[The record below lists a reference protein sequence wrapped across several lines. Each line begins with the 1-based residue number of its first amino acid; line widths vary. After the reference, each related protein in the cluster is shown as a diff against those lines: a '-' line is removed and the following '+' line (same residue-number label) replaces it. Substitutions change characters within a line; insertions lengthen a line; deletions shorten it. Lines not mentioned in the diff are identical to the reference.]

1 LQAVPSPKAGP
12 KKAKK
17 LKPKP
22 EPEPDEDFD
31 DEEDLEVSDG
41 EHDISDLLQSDEGEP
56 EPRPEPDAPK
66 RFLNTQASAQ
76 PHKKSKTRKSDLY
89 KPPTA
94 EELNNLK
101 EVETLFH
108 SNLFGLQLSDLLKE
122 VALKEKHV
130 NQFDAWLGLFR
141 KALQAL
147 PAWDK
152 AHENPET
159 RLKKITLPL
168 PSRTPRDPKCRFQ
181 FVPPKSV
188 RLVGSHA
195 FQGALGPDATVDVAV
210 EMPLE
215 CFEKTDFLNQR
226 YHVKR
231 ALYLAVLASH
241 LKKSELVE
249 EMKFG
254 LHQGNTATPAL
265 FLRPSGN
272 AGKHFRVRL
281 LPYPCPEQFKETRFV
296 PVRSNLRAS
305 WFYATSTGDKST
317 ADELPSPRYNASVLS
332 DMKMVEN
339 AEFLAEK
346 LADAS
351 AAVEAILLLKV
362 WLRRRQLDQG
372 SGAFSGFL
380 VAMYIA
386 YLLHRRQI
394 SGMMSSYQIAR
405 FVLLTLSQS
414 DYTRDSIS
422 LSAEEQPNRPTLNEF
437 RAHHPMVFVDRSG
450 FLNLFASVS
459 LETYLRVK
467 HEAGLAIGFL
477 DSCSADSFEVL
488 FATSLPF
495 ERTFDCLVLL
505 NERDVESAAEALSLR
520 EVLPDFDG
528 DKTQPVASTVCSL
541 LRKGLG
547 KRVSLV
553 STRPTTTGEWG
564 LHQEP
569 PSTESA
575 VAVGLLLDADHCYA
589 LVDRGP
595 PADSADAP
603 EFRAFWGDRSEL
615 RRFQD
620 GSILEAVVWP
630 AKNARERRGVVLNVC
645 RHIIAK
651 HAGLSGLTT
660 IGDFLDPLL
669 QPPGVEFP
677 SQTPYGTG
685 EEVTTELVAAYDDLA
700 KVLRR
705 LHDLPLTVSSVRG
718 TSPTLRS
725 TEASF
730 CKAGLVF
737 PPLVG
742 ALGTDYGSYF
752 TKDES
757 FLCPLPFKAHVPH
770 LVPLTQG
777 KALWLLVVHMEATGK
792 WPDELEALRRVKAA
806 FHVTLAKLLQ
816 ENAKL
821 VATAHPEYVD
831 VLKDGFVFR
840 LRIAAHKEIGLARQS
855 VGPNGAIAI
864 KDTELSRKIEFET
877 EILPSL
883 TSTLHGLQ
891 QQHSTFSAACRLGKR
906 WVASQL
912 LSGHVTEE
920 CIELLVASVYVA
932 PAPYAVPNS
941 PRVGFQRFLALLANH
956 DWARQPLIVNF
967 SGKLTKDEEAD
978 IHSMF
983 VGQRSTLPPMFLA
996 TPLDGQQRSR
1006 WTEHAPT
1013 GQILHRLVSLARES
1027 LKVLEGQIMCPLE
1040 ADIKQIFRPPLDP
1053 YDVLIHLDERRL
1065 PTAHLA
1071 VDCSHR
1077 TALKRRKDKCL
1088 PVVNFDIVALY
1099 VQTLQE
1105 TYGELALF
1113 FYDHY
1118 GGNLVAVLWK
1128 PHAFQPQPFKVSQVG
1143 GRMLNA
1149 EGKMVPNVE
1158 AMLED
1163 FSILGKGLVTAVETR
1178 TSKWTV

>member
-1 LQAVPSPKAGP
+1 MHAVPSSKPGP
-12 KKAKK
+12 KKARKP
-17 LKPKP
+17 KPKP
-22 EPEPDEDFD
+22 EPESDEDFSN
-31 DEEDLEVSDG
+31 EEDLEFSDG
-41 EHDISDLLQSDEGEP
+41 DHDISDLLESDEGEP
-56 EPRPEPDAPK
+56 EPEAPK
-66 RFLNTQASAQ
+66 RALGDQASTQ
-76 PHKKSKTRKSDLY
+76 PRKKSKTAKSDLY

-130 NQFDAWLGLFR
+130 HQFDAWLGLFR
-141 KALQAL
+141 KALLAL

-152 AHENPET
+152 ARENPEES
-159 RLKKITLPL
+159 LKKAVLPL
-168 PSRTPRDPKCRFQ
+168 LGRSPRDPRCRFR
-181 FVPPKSV
+181 FAPPRSV

-195 FQGALGPDATVDVAV
+195 FQGALGPDATADVAL
-210 EMPLE
+210 EMPQE
-215 CFEKTDFLNQR
+215 CFEKTDFLNRR

-231 ALYLAVLASH
+231 ALFLSVLASH
-241 LKKSELVE
+241 LRKSELVE

-254 LHQGNTATPAL
+254 WHRGNTATPTL
-265 FLRPSGN
+265 LLRPSGN
-272 AGKHFRVRL
+272 AGKHFRVCL

-305 WFYATSTGDKST
+305 WFYATSAGDKSA

-332 DMKMVEN
+332 DMKMVAN

-362 WLRRRQLDQG
+362 WLKKRQLDQG
-372 SGAFSGFL
+372 PGAFSGFL
-380 VAMYIA
+380 MAMYVVH
-386 YLLHRRQI
+386 LLQQRQI
-394 SGMMSSYQIAR
+394 SAMMSSYQIAR
-405 FVLLTLSQS
+405 FVLLTL
-414 DYTRDSIS
+414 
-422 LSAEEQPNRPTLNEF
+422 
-437 RAHHPMVFVDRSG
+437 
-450 FLNLFASVS
+450 
-459 LETYLRVK
+459 
-467 HEAGLAIGFL
+467 
-477 DSCSADSFEVL
+477 
-488 FATSLPF
+488 
-495 ERTFDCLVLL
+495 
-505 NERDVESAAEALSLR
+505 
-520 EVLPDFDG
+520 
-528 DKTQPVASTVCSL
+528 
-541 LRKGLG
+541 
-547 KRVSLV
+547 
-553 STRPTTTGEWG
+553 
-564 LHQEP
+564 
-569 PSTESA
+569 
-575 VAVGLLLDADHCYA
+575 DHCYA

-595 PADSADAP
+595 PADSPDAP
-603 EFRAFWGDRSEL
+603 AFRAFWGDRSEL

-630 AKNARERRGVVLNVC
+630 AKNAQERRGLVLDIS
-645 RHIIAK
+645 RHILAR
-651 HAGLSGLTT
+651 HAGLNGLTT
-660 IGDFLDPLL
+660 VGDFLDPLL
-669 QPPGVEFP
+669 QLPTVEFP
-677 SQTPYGTG
+677 SATPYGTG

-700 KVLRR
+700 RVLRR

-725 TEASF
+725 TE
-730 CKAGLVF
+730 VF

-742 ALGTDYGSYF
+742 ALGTDYGAYF
-752 TKDES
+752 TTDDG

-770 LVPLTQG
+770 LVPLTRV
-777 KALWLLVVHMEATGK
+777 VVHMEATGK
-792 WPDELEALRRVKAA
+792 WPDDLEALRRVKAA
-806 FHVTLAKLLQ
+806 FHVTLAKMLR

-821 VATAHPEYVD
+821 VTTAHPEHVD

-864 KDTELSRKIEFET
+864 KDTDLSRKIEFET

-891 QQHSTFSAACRLGKR
+891 QQHSTFSAACRLAKR

-912 LSGHVTEE
+912 LSGHMTEE

-932 PAPYAVPNS
+932 PAPYAVPNHLS
-941 PRVGFQRFLALLANH
+941 APFIF
-956 DWARQPLIVNF
+956 IFF
-967 SGKLTKDEEAD
+967 SLPTSEDEEAD
-978 IHSMF
+978 IHSTF

-1013 GQILHRLVSLARES
+1013 GQILHRLVALARES
-1027 LKVLEGQIMCPLE
+1027 LRVLEGQVACPLE
-1040 ADIKQIFRPPLDP
+1040 ADVRQIFRPPLDP
-1053 YDVLIHLDERRL
+1053 YDVIIHLDERRL

-1077 TALKRRKDKCL
+1077 TTLKRRKDDCM
-1088 PVVNFDIVALY
+1088 PVVDFDIAALY
-1099 VQTLQE
+1099 VQALQE
-1105 TYGELALF
+1105 TYGDLALF
-1113 FYDHY
+1113 FYDRY

-1128 PHAFQPQPFKVSQVG
+1128 PHAFQPLPFKVSQIG
-1143 GRMLNA
+1143 GRTLNA

-1158 AMLED
+1158 AVLED
-1163 FSILGKGLVTAVETR
+1163 FSTLGKGLVTSVETR

>member
-1 LQAVPSPKAGP
+1 MKTNERLGMLRLGVYADKHHQSFTPINIIHHRAIESQEDAVLLGTWNAVQDKPSVIAQRRK
-12 KKAKK
+12 
-17 LKPKP
+17 
-22 EPEPDEDFD
+22 
-31 DEEDLEVSDG
+31 
-41 EHDISDLLQSDEGEP
+41 
-56 EPRPEPDAPK
+56 EPRVCCGPLHCIDAV
-66 RFLNTQASAQ
+66 FML
-76 PHKKSKTRKSDLY
+76 L
-89 KPPTA
+89 
-94 EELNNLK
+94 
-101 EVETLFH
+101 
-108 SNLFGLQLSDLLKE
+108 LSDLLKE

-130 NQFDAWLGLFR
+130 HQFDAWLGLFR
-141 KALQAL
+141 KALLAL

-152 AHENPET
+152 ARENPEES
-159 RLKKITLPL
+159 LKKAALPL
-168 PSRTPRDPKCRFQ
+168 LGRSPRDPRCRFR
-181 FVPPKSV
+181 FAPPRSV

-195 FQGALGPDATVDVAV
+195 FQGALGPDATADVAL
-210 EMPLE
+210 EMPQE
-215 CFEKTDFLNQR
+215 CFEKTDFLNRR

-231 ALYLAVLASH
+231 ALFLSVLASH
-241 LKKSELVE
+241 LRKSELVE

-254 LHQGNTATPAL
+254 LHRGNTATPTL
-265 FLRPSGN
+265 LLRPSGN
-272 AGKHFRVRL
+272 AGKHFRVCL

-305 WFYATSTGDKST
+305 WFYATSAGDKSA
-317 ADELPSPRYNASVLS
+317 ADELPSPHYNASVLS
-332 DMKMVEN
+332 DMKMVAN
-339 AEFLAEK
+339 TEFLTEK

-362 WLRRRQLDQG
+362 WLKKRQLDQG
-372 SGAFSGFL
+372 PGAFSGFL
-380 VAMYIA
+380 MAMYVVH
-386 YLLHRRQI
+386 LLQQRQI
-394 SGMMSSYQIAR
+394 SAMMSSYQIAR
-405 FVLLTLSQS
+405 FVLLTLARS
-414 DYTRDSIS
+414 DFTQDSIS
-422 LSAEEQPNRPTLNEF
+422 LCTEEHPNRPSLEEF
-437 RAHHPMVFVDRSG
+437 RAHYPIVFVDRSG

-459 LETYLRVK
+459 LESYLRVK

-477 DSCSADSFEVL
+477 DSCSTDSFEVL

-505 NERDVESAAEALSLR
+505 NGRDVETAAEALSLR
-520 EVLPDFDG
+520 DVLADFDG
-528 DKTQPVASTVCSL
+528 DKTQPVASAICSL

-547 KRVSLV
+547 KRVCLV
-553 STRPTTTGEWG
+553 STRPTTTQEWG
-564 LHQEP
+564 LLQGP
-569 PSTESA
+569 PAGVPS

-595 PADSADAP
+595 PADSPDAP
-603 EFRAFWGDRSEL
+603 DFRAFWGDRSEL

-630 AKNARERRGVVLNVC
+630 AKNARDRRGLVLDVC
-645 RHIIAK
+645 RHILAR
-651 HAGLSGLTT
+651 HAGLSGLTMV
-660 IGDFLDPLL
+660 GDFLDPLL
-669 QPPGVEFP
+669 QLPTVEFP
-677 SQTPYGTG
+677 SATPYGTG

-700 KVLRR
+700 RVLRR

-725 TEASF
+725 TE
-730 CKAGLVF
+730 VF

-742 ALGTDYGSYF
+742 ALGTDYGAYF
-752 TKDES
+752 TTDDG

-770 LVPLTQG
+770 LVPLTRV
-777 KALWLLVVHMEATGK
+777 VVHMEATGK
-792 WPDELEALRRVKAA
+792 WPDDLEALRRVKAA
-806 FHVTLAKLLQ
+806 FHVTLAKMLR

-821 VATAHPEYVD
+821 VTTAHPEHVD

-864 KDTELSRKIEFET
+864 KDTDLSRKIEFET

-891 QQHSTFSAACRLGKR
+891 QQHSTFSAACRLAKR

-941 PRVGFQRFLALLANH
+941 PRLGFQRFLALLANH
-956 DWARQPLIVNF
+956 DWSRQPLVVNF
-967 SGKLTKDEEAD
+967 AGKISKDEEAD
-978 IHSMF
+978 IHSTF

-1013 GQILHRLVSLARES
+1013 GQILHRLVALARES
-1027 LKVLEGQIMCPLE
+1027 LRVLEGQVACPLE
-1040 ADIKQIFRPPLDP
+1040 ADVRQIFRPPLDP
-1053 YDVLIHLDERRL
+1053 YDVIIHLDERRL

-1077 TALKRRKDKCL
+1077 TTLKRRKDDCM
-1088 PVVNFDIVALY
+1088 PVVDFDIAALY
-1099 VQTLQE
+1099 VQALQE
-1105 TYGELALF
+1105 TYGDLALF
-1113 FYDHY
+1113 FYDRY

-1128 PHAFQPQPFKVSQVG
+1128 PHAFQPLPFKVSQIG
-1143 GRMLNA
+1143 GRTLNA

-1158 AMLED
+1158 AVLED
-1163 FSILGKGLVTAVETR
+1163 FSTLGKGLVTSVETR